1 MRVLAVIP
9 ARGGSKRI
17 PRKNIKSFLG
27 KPIMAYSIAAALE
40 SGIFD
45 EVMVSTEDEEIAAIA
60 RQYGASV
67 PFMRS
72 PEAASDTAVDNDVI
86 REVVKEYEKR
96 GKTFDYMAYIY
107 PCAPFVTA
115 ERLRETI
122 QLLDENDVTA
132 ISPVSK
138 FNTPPQRGLVM
149 RNGRLE
155 FQYPEYMNCRSQDLE
170 PIYYG
175 TGQYCAFRIK
185 EYLADPDHV
194 TRLPIVMPENEAQ
207 DIDSLK
213 DWEMAEL
220 KYRRFIL
227 GEK

>member
-17 PRKNIKSFLG
+17 PRKNIKNFLG
-27 KPIMAYSIAAALE
+27 KPIIAYSIAAALE
-40 SGIFD
+40 SGVFD

-72 PEAASDTAVDNDVI
+72 PEAASDTAVDNDVM
-86 REVVKEYEKR
+86 REVINEYKKL

-115 ERLRETI
+115 ERLRESI
-122 QLLDENDVTA
+122 KLLDENDVTI

-138 FNTPPQRGLVM
+138 FSTPPQRGLVL
-149 RNGRLE
+149 RDGKL
-155 FQYPEYMNCRSQDLE
+155 QYLYPEYALSRSQDLE
-170 PIYYG
+170 PVYYG
-175 TGQYCAFRIK
+175 TGQYCALRIE
-185 EYLADPDHV
+185 EYLSDPAKA
-194 TRLPIVMPENEAQ
+194 TRLPIIMPENEAQ
-207 DIDSLK
+207 DVDTLN

-220 KYRRFIL
+220 KYRKFIL

>member
-17 PRKNIKSFLG
+17 PRKNIKNFLG
-27 KPIMAYSIAAALE
+27 KPIIAYSIAAALE
-40 SGIFD
+40 SGVFD

-72 PEAASDTAVDNDVI
+72 PEAASDTAIDNDVI
-86 REVVKEYEKR
+86 REVVAEYEKR

-115 ERLRETI
+115 ERLRESVE
-122 QLLDENDVTA
+122 LLDENDVTE
-132 ISPVSK
+132 ICPVSK
-138 FNTPPQRGLVM
+138 FSTPPQRGLVI
-149 RNGRLE
+149 RNGRIEYL
-155 FQYPEYMNCRSQDLE
+155 YPEYMNCRSQDLE
-170 PIYYG
+170 PMYFG
-175 TGQYCAFRIK
+175 TGQFFVFRIE
-185 EYLADPDHV
+185 EYLADPNHI
-194 TRLPIVMPENEAQ
+194 TRLPIIMPENEAQ

>member
-1 MRVLAVIP
+1 MSILAIIP

-17 PRKNIKSFLG
+17 PRKNIKDFLG
-27 KPIMAYSIAAALE
+27 KPVIAYSIQAALE

-45 EVMVSTEDEEIAAIA
+45 EVMVSTDDEEIAAVA

-72 PEAASDTAVDNDVI
+72 PEASCDTAVDNMVMD
-86 REVVKEYEKR
+86 EVLREYEKR
-96 GKTFDYMAYIY
+96 GKTFEYMAFIY

-115 ERLRETI
+115 QKLRDIVASLQNSDADQATVI
-122 QLLDENDVTA
+122 TPYSS
-132 ISPVSK
+132 SPWRAYVVRDGK
-138 FNTPPQRGLVM
+138 
-149 RNGRLE
+149 LE
-155 FQYPEYMNCRSQDLE
+155 WHYPEYRLVRSQELE
-170 PIYYG
+170 PLYHDC
-175 TGQYCAFRIK
+175 GQYYAYRVESYKKKLKNPKRAF
-185 EYLADPDHV
+185 
-194 TRLPIVMPENEAQ
+194 TIVSENETQ
-207 DIDSLK
+207 DIDSQE

>member
-27 KPIMAYSIAAALE
+27 KPILAYSIAAALE
-40 SGIFD
+40 SGVFD

-72 PEAASDTAVDNDVI
+72 PEAASDTAIDNDVI
-86 REVVKEYEKR
+86 REVVAEYEKR

-107 PCAPFVTA
+107 PCAPFITA
-115 ERLRETI
+115 ERLRESI
-122 QLLDENDVTA
+122 KLLDESDVTE
-132 ISPVSK
+132 ISPVSA
-138 FNTPPQRGLVM
+138 FSTPPQRGFVI
-149 RNGRLE
+149 RDGRL
-155 FQYPEYMNCRSQDLE
+155 QYLYPEYMNSRSQDLE
-170 PIYYG
+170 PVYFG
-175 TGQYCAFRIK
+175 TGQYTVFRIAQ
-185 EYLADPDHV
+185 YLADPDHV
-194 TRLPIVMPENEAQ
+194 TRLPIIMPENEAQ

-227 GEK
+227 DEK